1 MSLSHS
7 PSIITQN
14 LVLCLDAA
22 NRKSYPGSG
31 TTWTDLSGNGNNG
44 TLTNGVG
51 YNGSNLGSLVFD
63 GVDDFISTTY
73 SVGTISQHTIS
84 CWINK
89 TNSQY
94 SFILASSASLF
105 YGFEIYPSVIY
116 TNITANNFGQVSYN
130 LNGYQNIAFTY
141 DGSQTG
147 NSNRL
152 KVYLNGISQTLSFT
166 GTIPSSVSNIP
177 TIDIGKRSW
186 ATRYSEG
193 SIAQVSIYNRA
204 LTASEI
210 QQNYTALKS
219 RFGLT

>member
-1 MSLSHS
+1 MGVYAGPDIVESG
-7 PSIITQN
+7 
-14 LVLCLDAA
+14 LVLSLDAG
-22 NRKSYPGSG
+22 NTKSYTGSG
-31 TTWTDLSGNGNNG
+31 TTWTDLSGRGNNG

-51 YNGSNLGSLVFD
+51 YNSSNLGSLSFD

-116 TNITANNFGQVSYN
+116 TNITNNNYGQVSYN

-152 KVYLNGISQTLSFT
+152 KVYLNGILQTLSFT

-177 TIDIGKRSW
+177 AIDIGKRSW
-186 ATRYSEG
+186 TTRYSEG

-204 LTASEI
+204 LSASEI
-210 QQNYTALKS
+210 QQNFNATRS
-219 RFGLT
+219 RYGI

>member
-1 MSLSHS
+1 MGVYAGPDIVESG
-7 PSIITQN
+7 
-14 LVLCLDAA
+14 LVLSLDAG
-22 NRKSYPGSG
+22 NKKSYTGSG
-31 TTWTDLSGNGNNG
+31 TTWTDLSGRGNNG

-51 YNGSNLGSLVFD
+51 YNSSNLGSLSFD

-73 SVGTISQHTIS
+73 SVGTISKHTIS

-116 TNITANNFGQVSYN
+116 TNITNNNYGQVSYN

-152 KVYLNGISQTLSFT
+152 KVYLNGILQTLSFT

-177 TIDIGKRSW
+177 AIDIGKRSW
-186 ATRYSEG
+186 TTRYSEG

-204 LTASEI
+204 LSASEI
-210 QQNYTALKS
+210 QQNFNATRS
-219 RFGLT
+219 RYGI

>member
-1 MSLSHS
+1 VGVYAGPDIVESG
-7 PSIITQN
+7 
-14 LVLCLDAA
+14 LVLSLDAG
-22 NRKSYPGSG
+22 NTKSYTGSG
-31 TTWTDLSGNGNNG
+31 TTWTDLSGRGNNG

-51 YNGSNLGSLVFD
+51 YNSSNLGSLSFD

-116 TNITANNFGQVSYN
+116 TNITNNNYGQVSYN

-152 KVYLNGISQTLSFT
+152 KVYLNGILQTLSFT

-177 TIDIGKRSW
+177 AIDIGKRSW
-186 ATRYSEG
+186 TTRYSEG

-204 LTASEI
+204 LSASEI
-210 QQNYTALKS
+210 QQNFNATRS
-219 RFGLT
+219 RYGI